1 MGILTMQHTDSVVID
16 HPVGAVWAILGDV
29 NSWSEWIPD
38 VSGLS
43 PLAEGETKIGAVLEY
58 EFRGRA
64 VRAEITGLEPERLI
78 AIHSSVGKSYD
89 FDEVITLEPEGDGTR
104 VSVTWRFEPTA
115 LWVRAVMV
123 LIVPFK
129 GLFRGRG
136 TAKAKLAALSAAVA
150 AQSTG

>member
-1 MGILTMQHTDSVVID
+1 MERTDSVLID

-29 NSWSEWIPD
+29 NRWPEWIPD

-43 PLAEGETKIGAVLEY
+43 PLAEGETKVGAVLEY

-64 VRAEITGLEPERLI
+64 VRAEITGLEPERLL
-78 AIHSSVGKSYD
+78 AVHSPDKGYD
-89 FDEVITLEPEGDGTR
+89 FDEIITLEAEGDGTR
-104 VSVTWRFEPTA
+104 VSVTWRFEPTV
-115 LWVRAVMV
+115 LLVRAVMV

-129 GLFRGRG
+129 WLFRGRG

-150 AQSTG
+150 AQSKS

>member
-16 HPVGAVWAILGDV
+16 HPVGAVWALVGDV
-29 NSWSEWIPD
+29 TSWSEWIPD

-43 PLAEGETKIGAVLEY
+43 PLAEGGTNVGAVLEY

-64 VRAEITGLEPERLI
+64 VRAEITGLESERLF
-78 AIHSSVGKSYD
+78 AIHSPDKGYD
-89 FDEVITLEPEGDGTR
+89 FDEVITLEPEGEGTR

-129 GLFRGRG
+129 GIMRGRG
-136 TAKAKLAALSAAVA
+136 TAKTKLAALSAAVA

>member
-16 HPVGAVWAILGDV
+16 HPVGAVWALVGDV
-29 NSWSEWIPD
+29 TSWSEWIPD

-43 PLAEGETKIGAVLEY
+43 PLAEGGTNVGAVLEY

-64 VRAEITGLEPERLI
+64 VRAEITGLEPERLF
-78 AIHSSVGKSYD
+78 AIHIPDKGYD
-89 FDEVITLEPEGDGTR
+89 FDEVITLEPEGEGTR
-104 VSVTWRFEPTA
+104 VSMTWRFEPTA

-123 LIVPFK
+123 LIVPVK
-129 GLFRGRG
+129 GIMRGRG